1 MYHCI
6 LLDLKLRRKSALRKS
21 PHSNSSCSCIKEIFN
36 LLHSSDCMISCNRVR
51 LIPFRFFSFPH
62 LHATKEI
69 SSMRTPITVTV
80 YISNSSLWMC
90 SSKFQG
96 NWQIVFGFLD
106 NQKFLFRG
114 LRVVSRQALRRK
126 LDCVTLQCW
135 NSNLRLWLRR
145 FTSIILSKLALET
158 IEISNQMIVFTN
170 PENYSTSVKFSTQ
183 RLIPPS
189 SSDLTIP
196 KFFSPCWFLR
206 VGEAFQFLAGSCC
219 QKRIQTIFFPDSSL
233 A

>member
-51 LIPFRFFSFPH
+51 LIPFRFFSFSH

-126 LDCVTLQCW
+126 SDCVTLQCW

-145 FTSIILSKLALET
+145 STSIILSKLARET
-158 IEISNQMIVFTN
+158 IEISNQWSFSQTLRIIQPQLNCLHNGLSRLLLPIWRSRNFSLRVDFFGL
-170 PENYSTSVKFSTQ
+170 VKLFNSSPGVVVKKEF
-183 RLIPPS
+183 RRYFFLIP
-189 SSDLTIP
+189 
-196 KFFSPCWFLR
+196 
-206 VGEAFQFLAGSCC
+206 A
-219 QKRIQTIFFPDSSL
+219 
-233 A
+233 